1 MDQERAKNLG
11 CEFLMNPPVASH
23 MGGIWERQIRTI
35 SSVLTAILD
44 KSAQRLESTSLRT
57 FMYEVMAII
66 NSRPDTAEHLNDPSG
81 PEPLIPNHILTM
93 KYAVILPHLNN
104 LSQRIFIFIRGGTV
118 FGQ

>member
-11 CEFLMNPPVASH
+11 CEFLINPPVASH
-23 MGGIWERQIRTI
+23 MGGIWERQIRTK

-66 NSRPDTAEHLNDPSG
+66 NSRPNLNDPSG